1 VVTILLYAH
10 TLHVP
15 FYLDDNGALVDNY
28 LLRDLPAVLRNLF
41 NSRSLT
47 NLTFALN
54 YRLTGWA
61 LPPLHVVNIGL
72 HAGCGLLVWLL
83 LRRLFS
89 HKRWLPLLGVLLF
102 IAHPL
107 QTEAVTYLVQRT
119 TVLAAFLFLLAF
131 FYYLRARSALAAGNA
146 RTSVAYLSPYIGAV
160 LVGSGAALAKENAVT
175 LPLVLVAYGLLFPIP
190 GQRSWRLLL
199 GDYLPFFVVPLAL
212 ACKVLLLPLLRGEPL
227 VFYNDAINTLQ
238 GNDSLH
244 YFVTQFKVMWVY
256 FRLLLFPYHQ
266 ALLHNYP
273 ITREL
278 WTGLNLLGLSG
289 LLALAFLAWQ
299 LRRSRPLVAFG
310 CVWFFLA
317 LAVESSLIPLD
328 PLFEHRLY
336 LPIFGF
342 LLAALDGLL
351 TMVGEKKTCLL
362 GVVALLAFLPLTWQ
376 RNALWNDPVAFYQ
389 DNCRVTPDNAWAA
402 NNLGYAL
409 KEKGRLN
416 EAIEQYERSLR
427 LNKNDAKTYN
437 NLGVALDEQGL
448 PDAAISQYRQ
458 ALMLNP
464 NDAETHNNLG
474 AALVANGQFNDALRE
489 LKLALEI
496 KPDYLMAHNNLGVA
510 FLRTGQL
517 DAAIREYRKALAIDP
532 GNSDVQSNLDA
543 AIARR
548 GRVGD

>member
-1 VVTILLYAH
+1 MVTALLYAH

-28 LLRDLPAVLRNLF
+28 LLRDFPAVLYNLF
-41 NSRSLT
+41 SSRSLT

-61 LPPLHVVNIGL
+61 LPPLHLVNIVL
-72 HAGCGLLVWLL
+72 HAGCGILVWLL

-89 HKRWLPLLGVLLF
+89 NNRWLSLLGALLF

-107 QTEAVTYLVQRT
+107 QTEGVTYLIQRA

-131 FYYLRARSALAAGNA
+131 FFYLHARSALAAGNVRA
-146 RTSVAYLSPYIGAV
+146 SVACLSPYIGAV
-160 LVGSGAALAKENAVT
+160 LIGAGAALAKENAVT
-175 LPLVLVAYGLLFPIP
+175 LPLVLVAYGFLFPVP
-190 GQRSWRLLL
+190 GQRTWRLLL
-199 GDYLPFFVVPLAL
+199 CDYLPFLVLPLAL
-212 ACKVLLLPLLRGEPL
+212 GFKVLLLPLIRGEAP

-256 FRLLLFPYHQ
+256 LRLLLFPYNQ

-273 ITREL
+273 ITGEL
-278 WTGLNLLGLSG
+278 LTGLNLLGLSG
-289 LLALAFLAWQ
+289 LLALAFLAWH
-299 LRRSRPLVAFG
+299 LRKSRPLVAFG

-317 LAVESSLIPLD
+317 LAVESSIIPLD

-336 LPIFGF
+336 LPMFGF

-351 TMVGEKKTCLL
+351 ALVGEKKTSLL
-362 GVVALLAFLPLTWQ
+362 CVVALLTFMPLTWQ
-376 RNALWNDPVAFYQ
+376 RNALWNDPVAFYM

-409 KEKGRLN
+409 KEKGELN
-416 EAIEQYERSLR
+416 AAIEQYAIAINI
-427 LNKNDAKTYN
+427 NKDDAKTYN
-437 NLGVALDEQGL
+437 NLGVALEEKGLTDE
-448 PDAAISQYRQ
+448 AIRQYLR
-458 ALMLNP
+458 AIMINP
-464 NDAETHNNLG
+464 NDAEAHNNLG
-474 AALVANGQFNDALRE
+474 AALVTKGQYNDAIRE
-489 LKLALEI
+489 LKLSVEI

-510 FLRTGQL
+510 FLRKGQI
-517 DAAIREYRKALAIDP
+517 DEAIHEYRKALALDP
-532 GNSDVQSNLDA
+532 GNVNVQSNLNS
-543 AIARR
+543 AIERR
-548 GRVGD
+548 NRR